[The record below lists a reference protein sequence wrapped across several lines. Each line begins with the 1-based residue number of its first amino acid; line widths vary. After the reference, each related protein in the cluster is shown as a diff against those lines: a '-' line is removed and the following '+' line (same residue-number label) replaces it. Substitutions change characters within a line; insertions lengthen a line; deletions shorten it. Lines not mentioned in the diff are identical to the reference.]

1 MWSSDRPRA
10 HQEAVVEINTQEYKR
25 VTVVTVKGRV
35 DSATSGEL
43 EASLKRLAEKAQSN
57 LVLDLGGVEFLSS
70 SGLRVLVTA
79 LKAARQAGGDVI
91 IARPAE
97 QAADAIS
104 IAGLDKLFKSYPDRE
119 AAVASF

>member
-1 MWSSDRPRA
+1 M
-10 HQEAVVEINTQEYKR
+10 EITTHEYKR
-25 VTVVTVKGRV
+25 VSVVAVKGRV

-43 EASLKRLAEKAQSN
+43 ETTLKRLAEKAQTN
-57 LVLDLGGVEFLSS
+57 LVLDLAGVEFLSS

-79 LKAARQAGGDVI
+79 MKAARQAGGDLV

-104 IAGLDKLFKSYPDRE
+104 IAGLDTLFKSYPDRE

>member
-1 MWSSDRPRA
+1 
-10 HQEAVVEINTQEYKR
+10 VETTTHEYKR

-43 EASLKRLAEKAQSN
+43 EATLKRLAEKAQTN
-57 LVLDLGGVEFLSS
+57 LILDLGGVEFLSS

-79 LKAARQAGGDVI
+79 LKASRHAGGELVL
-91 IARPAE
+91 ARPAE

-104 IAGLDKLFKSYPDRE
+104 IAGLDALFKTYPDRE

>member
-1 MWSSDRPRA
+1 
-10 HQEAVVEINTQEYKR
+10 VEINTQEYKR

-43 EASLKRLAEKAQSN
+43 EAALKRLAEKAQTN
-57 LVLDLGGVEFLSS
+57 LVMDLGGVEFLSS

-79 LKAARQAGGDVI
+79 LKAARQAGGDLIV
-91 IARPAE
+91 ARPAE

-104 IAGLDKLFKSYPDRE
+104 IAGLDTLFKTYPDRE